1 MLFVS
6 NVLHVPDDVVEE
18 IDKIMF
24 KFLWNGRQHKVKK
37 KVITQ
42 NIENGGCKM
51 IDLVAKLKAQK
62 IEWVKKMLDD
72 TNGHIWR
79 ETMKT
84 ILGVQNI
91 SLFLNSNYII
101 PKKITKFYKAV
112 LESFNDVK
120 YTKCDC
126 AEDVLQQMLWYNK
139 NIIINKKSLYNKH
152 FIDKGILQI
161 RDIVNENG
169 EIKSFEDICEEFGIQ
184 QKYFILY
191 AGILKSIPLH
201 WKHYVK
207 DAGLLEI
214 NNECLLMINGSTYN
228 IMVTDTQKI
237 YSELVASKLER
248 SNAAARYSELY
259 GINADQWKNIY
270 VLPNTLKL
278 SNKIKENNFKILH
291 NYIATNK
298 LLFRMKKIVS
308 PRCNFCNL
316 YDQDTCHMLYNCLPV
331 KNIWFKVEEWL
342 LMEYNI
348 RIVIVLR
355 DVLFGHDYNQ
365 DENVVNRII
374 MLAKG
379 YIVQCKYKEQEIRFN
394 DLISFINAN

>member
-1 MLFVS
+1 
-6 NVLHVPDDVVEE
+6 
-18 IDKIMF
+18 
-24 KFLWNGRQHKVKK
+24 
-37 KVITQ
+37 
-42 NIENGGCKM
+42 M

-62 IEWVKKMLDD
+62 INWVKKMLDD
-72 TNGHIWR
+72 TKWHIWR
-79 ETMKT
+79 DTMKT

-112 LESFNDVK
+112 LESFHDVK
-120 YTKCDC
+120 YTKCDS

-139 NIIINKKSLYNKH
+139 NIIIDKKSVYNKH
-152 FIDKGILQI
+152 FIDRGILQI
-161 RDIVNENG
+161 RDIVNVNG
-169 EIKSFEDICEEFGIQ
+169 EMKSFVDICGEFGIQ

-191 AGILKSIPLH
+191 AGILKSIPVR
-201 WKHYVK
+201 WKQCVK
-207 DAGLLEI
+207 DAGLMEV
-214 NNECLLMINGSTYN
+214 NNACILMINGSAYN
-228 IMVTDTQKI
+228 IMDSDTQKI
-237 YSELVASKLER
+237 YSDLVASKLER
-248 SNAAARYSELY
+248 SKAAVRYSEQFE
-259 GINADQWKNIY
+259 INADQWKNIY
-270 VLPNTLKL
+270 VLPNKLKL

-298 LLFRMKKIVS
+298 LLFRMNKTVS

-316 YDQDTCHMLYNCLPV
+316 YDQDTSHMLYNCLIV
-331 KNIWFKVEEWL
+331 KNLWFKIEEWL

-355 DVLFGHDYNQ
+355 DVLFGHAYNQ

-379 YIVQCKYKEQEIRFN
+379 YIVHCKYKEQEIRFN
-394 DLISFINAN
+394 DLIAFINAN